1 MTSARSRALHRE
13 SATPRLAIHMTDS
26 TPEARARKNIDA
38 QLRACGWAVQDR
50 KRANLSA
57 ARGVAVREFPLL
69 GGDEADYLLY
79 ADGKAIGVVEAK
91 PEGHTL
97 SGVEIQ
103 TDKYGK
109 GLPTSLPA
117 HRRPLPFI
125 YQSTGVET
133 RFTNLLDPD
142 ARSREAF
149 AFHQPGT
156 LLGWVQADAQL
167 RGRLRSMPPLIEG
180 QLWKVQST
188 AIRNLESSLARN
200 DPQALIQMATG
211 SGKTFT
217 AVNTSYRLIKFAN
230 ARRILFL
237 VDRSN
242 LGRQTLKEFQQ
253 FVTPD
258 DGRKF
263 TELYNVQH
271 LSGSRIDDVSRVCI
285 TTIQRLYSMLKGQE
299 LDPSLEEQSA
309 FQTGAPLFKQPPPV
323 EYNPAIPIET
333 FDFIVTDECH
343 RSIYDLWRQV
353 LDYFD
358 AFIIGLTATPSK
370 QTIGFFNRNLVMEYT
385 HEQAVADGVNVGF
398 DVYRIRTRIT
408 DQGSTVE
415 AKNWVDKRDR
425 LTRAKWYEELDNDL
439 LYASDEL
446 DRSVVAK
453 DQIRTVIRTF
463 RDKLFT
469 EIFPGRTDVPKTV
482 IFAKDDSHAEDI
494 VEIVREEFARGN
506 DFCQK
511 ITYRTTGKDPE
522 DLIAEFRNSYNPRIV
537 VTVDMIA
544 TGTDIKPLEI
554 VFFMRSVKSRTYFEQ
569 MKGRGVRVI
578 GSADFQAVTSDAKVK
593 DHFVIVDAV
602 GVCEACKTDTRPLER
617 SPHIPLEKLLEA
629 VAFGSTDEDIV
640 SSLAGRLARL
650 NQRLNKQQQQELGEA
665 SGGPSLSAITGSML
679 SALDA
684 DNQVERAKADNKT
697 DQPTD
702 EQIKKAAETLIKEA
716 VTPFHKPALREKII
730 DLRRSFEQTI
740 DTVSQDS
747 VLDAGFDAKALER
760 AKGVVETFEKFI
772 AEHRDEIAALQVLY
786 SQPYRRRLSFAEIKA
801 LAHAIEKPPLGV
813 TTERL
818 WLAYQALNQSKVRG
832 GGGRQFTDIVSVIRY
847 ALHQDDVLTPF
858 ADVVHDRF
866 DRWLETQLAAGRTF
880 SADQIRWLGLIRD
893 HIAASITI
901 PPDDFAY
908 TPFNEAGGIGKAYE
922 LFKDDLN
929 KLLDELN
936 EVLAA

>member
-1 MTSARSRALHRE
+1 M
-13 SATPRLAIHMTDS
+13 PR
-26 TPEARARKNIDA
+26 TPEEGARENIDR
-38 QLRACGWAVQDR
+38 QLGVCGWVVQDR
-50 KRANLSA
+50 KRVDLSA
-57 ARGVAVREFPLL
+57 SFGVAVREFPLI

-79 ADGKAIGVVEAK
+79 AEGKAIGVVEAK

-109 GLPTSLPA
+109 GLPASLPA
-117 HRRPLPFI
+117 YRRPLPFI

-133 RFTNLLDPD
+133 RFTNLHDPD

-149 AFHQPGT
+149 AFHRPET
-156 LLGWVQADAQL
+156 LLGWVHADTQL
-167 RGRLRSMPPLIEG
+167 RGRLRSLPPLIEG
-180 QLWKVQST
+180 QLWGVQSR
-188 AIRNLESSLARN
+188 AIRKLESSLARN
-200 DPQALIQMATG
+200 DPRALIQMATG

-271 LSGSRIDDVSRVCI
+271 LSGSRIDDVSRICI

-408 DQGSTVE
+408 DQGSTVD

-453 DQIRTVIRTF
+453 DQIRTVVRTF

-469 EIFPGRTDVPKTV
+469 EIFPGRSDVPKTV

-494 VEIVREEFARGN
+494 VEIVREEFTRGN

-522 DLIAEFRNSYNPRIV
+522 DLIAEFRNNYNPRIV

-554 VFFMRSVKSRTYFEQ
+554 VFFMRSVKSRTFFEQ

-578 GSADFQAVTSDAKVK
+578 GSADFQAVTSDAKAK

-617 SPHIPLEKLLEA
+617 TPHIPLEKLLEA
-629 VAFGSTDEDIV
+629 VGNLRRRSGRFRQSILKRAFEGKLVPQD
-640 SSLAGRLARL
+640 
-650 NQRLNKQQQQELGEA
+650 
-665 SGGPSLSAITGSML
+665 
-679 SALDA
+679 
-684 DNQVERAKADNKT
+684 
-697 DQPTD
+697 PTD
-702 EQIKKAAETLIKEA
+702 EP
-716 VTPFHKPALREKII
+716 V
-730 DLRRSFEQTI
+730 
-740 DTVSQDS
+740 S
-747 VLDAGFDAKALER
+747 VLLDRIRAAQQRQSDRRENTSRKKSSERVATRRTAG
-760 AKGVVETFEKFI
+760 
-772 AEHRDEIAALQVLY
+772 
-786 SQPYRRRLSFAEIKA
+786 
-801 LAHAIEKPPLGV
+801 
-813 TTERL
+813 
-818 WLAYQALNQSKVRG
+818 
-832 GGGRQFTDIVSVIRY
+832 
-847 ALHQDDVLTPF
+847 
-858 ADVVHDRF
+858 
-866 DRWLETQLAAGRTF
+866 
-880 SADQIRWLGLIRD
+880 
-893 HIAASITI
+893 
-901 PPDDFAY
+901 
-908 TPFNEAGGIGKAYE
+908 
-922 LFKDDLN
+922 
-929 KLLDELN
+929 
-936 EVLAA
+936 